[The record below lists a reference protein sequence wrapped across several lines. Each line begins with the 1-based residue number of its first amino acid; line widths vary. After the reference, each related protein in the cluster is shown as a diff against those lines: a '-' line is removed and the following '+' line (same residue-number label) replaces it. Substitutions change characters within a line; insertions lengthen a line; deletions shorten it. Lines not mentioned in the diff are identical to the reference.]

1 MYSLVPTELYD
12 LDDQILFFPE
22 RKVTDRYPFHQ
33 NDIVHKNMIHIMDS
47 ILYLSEEPSNVQRQT
62 SSSISFPMS

>member
-47 ILYLSEEPSNVQRQT
+47 ILYLSEEPS
-62 SSSISFPMS
+62 